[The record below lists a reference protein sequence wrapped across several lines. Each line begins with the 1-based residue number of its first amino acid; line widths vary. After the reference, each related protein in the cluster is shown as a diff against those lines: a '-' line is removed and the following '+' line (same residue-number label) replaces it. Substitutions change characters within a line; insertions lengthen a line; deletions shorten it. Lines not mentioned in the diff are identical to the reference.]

1 MFFLQGVLNLTCR
14 FQLPHLKLVL
24 LHDIL
29 QLHNV
34 PAVFIKLDLVLVA
47 FAFIQKLLPVRF
59 DLPILCLF
67 GQNELGLVTERL
79 LDKLVVVERVFE
91 VIVFLLDVL
100 HDHRINV
107 LGLNVLLNGRER

>member
-1 MFFLQGVLNLTCR
+1 MTRLVVGTNVLTDELVALHGTQVELVQIVR
-14 FQLPHLKLVL
+14 FGRT
-24 LHDIL
+24 LHDAL
-29 QLHNV
+29 V
-34 PAVFIKLDLVLVA
+34 LVLVA